1 MNLSS
6 LGVSEIWLKFK
17 KHTKEPN
24 KEQSR
29 AAKKKL
35 AMEFIMNIIFSNN
48 SNNNA
53 DGCFKL
59 HKYTEVKLCFFFKSH
74 DYEKLPLDHWY
85 CNSRF

>member
-1 MNLSS
+1 MGVFQITNLSS
-6 LGVSEIWLKFK
+6 PGVSEIWLKFK

-35 AMEFIMNIIFSNN
+35 AMEYIIFSNN

-59 HKYTEVKLCFFFKSH
+59 HKYT
-74 DYEKLPLDHWY
+74 
-85 CNSRF
+85 

>member
-1 MNLSS
+1 MEVFLNNEFVFSR
-6 LGVSEIWLKFK
+6 LKLK

-35 AMEFIMNIIFSNN
+35 AMEYIIFSNN
-48 SNNNA
+48 SKYNA

-59 HKYTEVKLCFFFKSH
+59 HKYT
-74 DYEKLPLDHWY
+74 
-85 CNSRF
+85 